1 MNLGKTITS
10 LRKKRNLKQL
20 ELAEKCDITQ
30 AYLSHIENNRKE
42 PHISTLKG
50 ISKALDIPLPILFF
64 LSMDEQDVSDDK
76 KDLSDF
82 LFKNFKP
89 IIENNFIE

>member
-89 IIENNFIE
+89 IIENNYIE